1 MLGYCFNTQETLKA
15 AKSNI
20 KVAQDRQKQQY
31 DQKHCRPTKFSVGTK
46 VLRKDFLRKKRRGRG
61 MDYKWLCPYVITK
74 DLSKGF
80 FSLRSTE
87 SGKEVRRIH
96 GAHLKQYVT
105 PPNSPQNEPVSI
117 DDQESSSESP
127 NLSIDSPP
135 LLPLPSDV
143 DLSEDETL
151 MICTMTKTVS
161 LEGIIVKSS
170 KFMDYPF

>member
-1 MLGYCFNTQETLKA
+1 MGWITSGLA
-15 AKSNI
+15 
-20 KVAQDRQKQQY
+20 
-31 DQKHCRPTKFSVGTK
+31 H
-46 VLRKDFLRKKRRGRG
+46 
-61 MDYKWLCPYVITK
+61 VITK

-135 LLPLPSDV
+135 LFPYH
-143 DLSEDETL
+143 L
-151 MICTMTKTVS
+151 MLTYQKTK
-161 LEGIIVKSS
+161 L
-170 KFMDYPF
+170 